1 MNFKL
6 KNVAVL
12 GSGVMG
18 AGIACHLANIGM
30 NVVMLDIIP
39 FDLSES
45 EKNEKSSRNRI
56 ADSSLVKAIKSKP
69 AALYKS
75 DFSNRIKTGN
85 FEDDFEKISD
95 ADWVLEV
102 IIEKLEIKKQIF
114 EKVEKYR
121 KKGSIITSNTSSIP
135 IEMLV
140 EGRSD
145 DFKIN
150 FCGTHFFNPPRY
162 LRLLE
167 IIPHKESDP
176 EMIEYFMKF
185 GELFLGKQTVLCKDT
200 PAFIANRLGVMSSM
214 KILELTKE
222 MDFKI
227 EEVDALTGPIIGR
240 PNTGTF
246 RLQDLVGIDT
256 GENVSKFV
264 RATVKNDEFV
274 DSFKNIP
281 TPKYIDFLIENNFL
295 GNKTKKGF

>member
-102 IIEKLEIKKQIF
+102 VIEKLEI
-114 EKVEKYR
+114 
-121 KKGSIITSNTSSIP
+121 
-135 IEMLV
+135 
-140 EGRSD
+140 
-145 DFKIN
+145 
-150 FCGTHFFNPPRY
+150 
-162 LRLLE
+162 
-167 IIPHKESDP
+167 
-176 EMIEYFMKF
+176 
-185 GELFLGKQTVLCKDT
+185 
-200 PAFIANRLGVMSSM
+200 
-214 KILELTKE
+214 
-222 MDFKI
+222 
-227 EEVDALTGPIIGR
+227 
-240 PNTGTF
+240 
-246 RLQDLVGIDT
+246 
-256 GENVSKFV
+256 
-264 RATVKNDEFV
+264 
-274 DSFKNIP
+274 
-281 TPKYIDFLIENNFL
+281 
-295 GNKTKKGF
+295 